1 MIVKTL
7 TVDKLKQNINELIEN
22 IAEKPQVIVGVLN
35 GAKTILEEF
44 KKSEKYAQSQ
54 FVEVKLQRKS
64 ERIKRNNF
72 TSTLLKKLPYFVLDE
87 LRKIESKR
95 AASQIKNIKLSEL
108 SSLVLPIEGLPN
120 RDLHNILILDDALDT
135 GKTMYVIKSQLHK
148 KYPNAKITTAVIAWT
163 IEQSIVQPDYYIYK
177 NTLVRY
183 PWSKDYKI

>member
-1 MIVKTL
+1 M
-7 TVDKLKQNINELIEN
+7 
-22 IAEKPQVIVGVLN
+22 
-35 GAKTILEEF
+35 
-44 KKSEKYAQSQ
+44 
-54 FVEVKLQRKS
+54 
-64 ERIKRNNF
+64 
-72 TSTLLKKLPYFVLDE
+72 DE

-135 GKTMYVIKSQLHK
+135 GKTMYVIKSQLHE

-183 PWSKDYKI
+183 PWSKDYKF